1 MRTKKIGSLALW
13 RTKPKTR
20 PKVSSIKLQK
30 LQGIGIKGS
39 IYIRL
44 VGIMTW
50 GSFQKLKL
58 INIGVKQCWVIMYFY
73 EEPLI
78 LVLKIY

>member
-20 PKVSSIKLQK
+20 PKMISIKLQK
-30 LQGIGIKGS
+30 LWGIGIKGS
-39 IYIRL
+39 IYKRL
-44 VGIMTW
+44 VGTGTW
-50 GSFQKLKL
+50 GSFQKLKS
-58 INIGVKQCWVIMYFY
+58 INIGVKQCCVIMYFY
-73 EEPLI
+73 EETLI